1 MTSSDF
7 DPFNTDDLT
16 NPADWWQ
23 WVVREHGELI
33 SQAATRLGAAV
44 ISGALGIAGAQLQAN
59 GSKLATP
66 TLAASGL
73 FAAGFTGGAALDARS
88 RRQVRPMR

>member
-7 DPFNTDDLT
+7 DPFNTDDIT

-23 WVVREHGELI
+23 WVVRGHGDLI

-44 ISGALGIAGAQLQAN
+44 IAGGLGIAGAQLKAN
-59 GSKLATP
+59 GSRLGNPVLAG
-66 TLAASGL
+66 SGL
-73 FAAGFTGGAALDARS
+73 FAAAFAGSSALDARS
-88 RRQVRPMR
+88 RRQVNR